1 MKNKK
6 MINRI
11 VRTVLVLIVI
21 SLIVCGR
28 VYGSPLSG
36 FDGTIKGGSEAR
48 KGITTLLGTVL
59 TGIRIAGSG
68 IAIIILS
75 YVGIKYMLA
84 SASERAEIK
93 NYMIKYVIG
102 AIILFSATYIVT
114 ELVKIAQQI
123 TKT

>member
-1 MKNKK
+1 MA
-6 MINRI
+6 
-11 VRTVLVLIVI
+11 
-21 SLIVCGR
+21 G
-28 VYGSPLSG
+28 GGPLSKFNG
-36 FDGTIKGGSEAR
+36 KITGASGAKS
-48 KGITTLLGTVL
+48 GIETLLGTVL
-59 TGIRIAGSG
+59 TGIRFVGAG
-68 IAIIILS
+68 IAICILS